1 MIVNDALQAD
11 EMVNKVLQYHDPKA
25 LGNWRNNVVI
35 IADDSDIPS
44 DSSIQDNQ
52 NKLADLITLN
62 KPFFNVN
69 KSF

>member
-1 MIVNDALQAD
+1 MIVNDALQD
-11 EMVNKVLQYHDPKA
+11 EMVNKVLTYDPKA